1 MPVAIQV
8 VTYIMPARYYMDII
22 RNVFLKGSAIALLR
36 KELFALAF
44 LSSLLV
50 FIATRIFKKKLT

>member
-1 MPVAIQV
+1 MPVAIQA

-22 RNVFLKGSAIALLR
+22 RNVFLIGSPITLLL
-36 KELFALAF
+36 KELLALAF
-44 LSSLLV
+44 LASLLV